1 MVEILPSLLAA
12 DFAHLGEEIARVE
25 RAGASTLHVDVM
37 DGHFVPNF
45 AIGIPVIESI
55 RKITRMKLDVHLM
68 ISDPDRH
75 ATEFIK
81 AGADHVLVHQEA
93 CVHLDRTLRLIQGE
107 GALAGVVLNPAT
119 PISTLSEVL
128 PLVDHVLI
136 MSVNP
141 GFGGQHFIPNAL
153 RKIQA
158 LAWKR
163 KELGLNFAIEI
174 DGGVALDNVAEIV
187 RAGCDWLVAGTSVF
201 HTPDAANAFRELE
214 RTAREATLARV

>member
-174 DGGVALDNVAEIV
+174 DGGVALENVAEIV
-187 RAGCDWLVAGTSVF
+187 RAGCDWLVAGTSIF
-201 HTPDAANAFRELE
+201 HTPDPGEAFVEMKRAAQ
-214 RTAREATLARV
+214 EATLARV